1 MVSRVTTDSPS
12 LPGAL
17 RWAVWLLI
25 GEAAVLALLTAFLV
39 YEDLTATATSMAGAL
54 IVTGFAAVG
63 ALLVFLLA
71 RALAARKA
79 GARGPAIVVQ
89 LMFLPVGYFMIQGGL
104 AWVGVPVIALALLVG
119 GLLVSPSTTKAL
131 GLLGK

>member
-12 LPGAL
+12 LPSAL
-17 RWAVWLLI
+17 RWAVWLLT
-25 GEAAVLALLTAFLV
+25 GEAAVLALITAFLV
-39 YEDLTATATSMAGAL
+39 YEDLTATATSLAGAL

-71 RALAARKA
+71 RALAVRKS

-104 AWVGVPVIALALLVG
+104 GWVGVPVIALALLVG

-131 GLLGK
+131 GLDK

>member
-12 LPGAL
+12 LPRAL
-17 RWAVWLLI
+17 RWAVWLLT
-25 GEAAVLALLTAFLV
+25 GEATVLALITAFLV
-39 YEDLTATATSMAGAL
+39 YEDLTATATSLAGAL
-54 IVTGFAAVG
+54 IMTGLAAVG

-71 RALAARKA
+71 KALAARRS

-89 LMFLPVGYFMIQGGL
+89 LMLLPVGYFMIQGGPGWL
-104 AWVGVPVIALALLVG
+104 GVPVIALALLVG

-131 GLLGK
+131 GL

>member
-12 LPGAL
+12 LPRAL
-17 RWAVWLLI
+17 RWAVWLLT
-25 GEAAVLALLTAFLV
+25 GEAAVLALITAYLV
-39 YEDLTATATSMAGAL
+39 YEDLTATATSLAGAL
-54 IVTGFAAVG
+54 IVTGFAATG

-71 RALAARKA
+71 RALAARRS

-104 AWVGVPVIALALLVG
+104 AWLGVPVLALALLVG

-131 GLLGK
+131 GLG